1 MNKWNENEKKNTKNY
16 AHPNKTQ
23 QPEKKKEEAKQAKLS
38 VAYT

>member
-1 MNKWNENEKKNTKNY
+1 MKTKKKNTKNY